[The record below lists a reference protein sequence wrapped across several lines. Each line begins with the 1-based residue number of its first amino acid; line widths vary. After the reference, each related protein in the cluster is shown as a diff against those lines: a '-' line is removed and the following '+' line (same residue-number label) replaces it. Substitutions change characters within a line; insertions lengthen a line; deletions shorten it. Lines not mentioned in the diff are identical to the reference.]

1 MKKLLSKFMSFTLAL
16 ILLAAV
22 AQPFA
27 AIKSSALTG
36 EELIPYLTYSL
47 GWIQHTADDYEYYIN
62 ITDCDTSVSG
72 DIVIPSEIDGYPV
85 RSIVQYSFFNCTGI
99 TSITLPPTINAVTE
113 NNPFRDCTNLEN
125 IFVEEGNT
133 TYRSVDGVLYNSKS
147 ETVVAYPEGKTDD
160 TFFSPTDALNIADYA
175 FYKSSLKNVVL
186 TYSTKSIGHYA
197 FDGCKN
203 LTSITMPESNCEI
216 GIFAFSNCERLE
228 SIVLPD
234 GLTTIEQSL
243 FSGCKSLKSVNVP
256 DTVTKIRLHAFYGCS
271 ALDSIDLPD
280 GLEEIGEYAFSG
292 CKSIKSISIP
302 DSVTTIN
309 GFAFK
314 GCGLI
319 EVDYPSALTY
329 IPYGCFYGCDFTN
342 FDIPDSI
349 ETVADCAFSECWSLK
364 SVVIPESVQT
374 IGKEC
379 FKWCDK
385 LKFVL
390 FEGSNTELFNDTV
403 FKFAHKKDKLDLIA
417 PGDSLKD
424 YCENNDN
431 INYIPLNF
439 DENENAIRF
448 DGDLTVYQGV
458 DYSGLCDIVSKYLS
472 AEYLYFNKL
481 VFDGV
486 QSSSIIY
493 IEDFETVQKDAEY
506 LTFNNLYV
514 SVSYNGETI
523 TFDKMLELIENGEH
537 ELFLVGVEDK
547 PAEEEPKSFFE
558 RLFEAV
564 FGSDALKTIK
574 KAVDFI
580 RNLFK
585 KK

>member
-1 MKKLLSKFMSFTLAL
+1 MKKLLSKVISFTLAL
-16 ILLAAV
+16 TLLVAV

-47 GWIQHTADDYEYYIN
+47 GWIQHTADDYEYYIK

-72 DIVIPSEIDGYPV
+72 DIVIPSEIDGYTV
-85 RSIVQYSFFNCTGI
+85 RSIIQYSFFDCTGI
-99 TSITLPPTINAVTE
+99 TSITLPSTINAVTE
-113 NNPFRDCTNLEN
+113 NNPFRDCSNLEN
-125 IFVEEGNT
+125 IFVDEGNT
-133 TYRSVDGVLYNSKS
+133 TYCSIDGVLYNSKS
-147 ETVVAYPEGKTDD
+147 KTIVAYPEGKTDD
-160 TFFSPTDALNIADYA
+160 TFIVPTDALHIAA
-175 FYKSSLKNVVL
+175 FAFHNCLVKNVVL
-186 TYSTKSIGHYA
+186 TDSIKDIDYNA

-203 LTSITMPESNCEI
+203 LTSITMPKSNCEI
-216 GIFAFSNCERLE
+216 GTYAFNNCEKLE
-228 SIVLPD
+228 SIVLPA
-234 GLTTIEQSL
+234 GLTVIEQSS
-243 FSGCKSLKSVNVP
+243 FSGCKALKSVNIP
-256 DTVTKIRLHAFYGCS
+256 DTVTKISSNAFSICS
-271 ALDSIDLPD
+271 SLASIDLPD
-280 GLEEIGEYAFSG
+280 GLEEIGKYAFSY

-309 GFAFK
+309 SYAFK
-314 GCGLI
+314 GSGLI

-329 IPYGCFYGCDFTN
+329 IPYGCFEGCNFTH
-342 FDIPDSI
+342 FYIPDSI
-349 ETVADCAFSECWSLK
+349 ETVADCAFSECRSLK

-379 FKWCDK
+379 FMWCDK

-403 FKFAHKKDKLDLIA
+403 FKFAHKKDTFDLIA
-417 PGDSLKD
+417 HGDSLKD
-424 YCENNDN
+424 YCENNNN

-439 DENENAIRF
+439 DESENAIRF

-458 DYSGLCDIVSKYLS
+458 DYSGLCDIVSMYS
-472 AEYLYFNKL
+472 GAEYLYFDKL

-486 QSSSIIY
+486 QSNSIIY
-493 IEDFETVQKDAEY
+493 LDDFETAQKDAEY

-523 TFDKMLELIENGEH
+523 SFDKMLELIENGEH
-537 ELFLVGVEDK
+537 DLFLVGVEDK

-558 RLFEAV
+558 QLFEAV
-564 FGSDALKTIK
+564 FGPDALKTIK
-574 KAVDFI
+574 KVVDFI

-585 KK
+585 